1 MWFPQQEVARVLK
14 EMGERFSGSQIVLD
28 MVPEKYTRGIWKQLL
43 RIGFKLDWGLDVSW
57 AYGIKQPLELEAFSS
72 GLKVVGVEKGSAGP
86 IITVSISSP
95 AD

>member
-1 MWFPQQEVARVLK
+1 
-14 EMGERFSGSQIVLD
+14 
-28 MVPEKYTRGIWKQLL
+28 LL

-57 AYGIKQPLELEAFSS
+57 AYGIKQPQELEAFSS

-86 IITVSISSP
+86 IITVSINAP